1 MSSQSEE
8 SDVQDDII
16 HDYTSNYTSDKSS
29 QQPYQESHDDVYE
42 KVQDD
47 EVNYVRKSE
56 ENDSHQRQESPSSKQ
71 ISQANP
77 PKTAEDEETVKSCM
91 EQASRI
97 NEKIM
102 NQRKQL
108 KDQFKEFQNTMNAA
122 RSNLK
127 DFDMPYQT
135 AHFPL
140 YLKTQEKFVILPAQ
154 NLNIRKGT
162 LESFIKTNLE
172 NENSVKK
179 AEQDKRVAFKQ
190 RRPYQKR
197 KFDS

>member
-1 MSSQSEE
+1 MSSLNDEE
-8 SDVQDDII
+8 SDVQDVDII
-16 HDYTSNYTSDKSS
+16 DEYISNYTSQKSS
-29 QQPYQESHDDVYE
+29 QHPYQESPDDYE
-42 KVQDD
+42 RVVD
-47 EVNYVRKSE
+47 EEVKSE
-56 ENDSHQRQESPSSKQ
+56 DNNRSHQESVSNKFQLNKRQ
-71 ISQANP
+71 ILNWR
-77 PKTAEDEETVKSCM
+77 TAEDEEFVKLCM
-91 EQASRI
+91 MQGSMI

-102 NQRKQL
+102 NQRKKL
-108 KDQFKEFQNTMNAA
+108 KDHFKEFQNTINAA
-122 RSNLK
+122 RNNLK
-127 DFDMPYQT
+127 DYDMPYQT

-179 AEQDKRVAFKQ
+179 AEQDRRVAFKQ

>member
-1 MSSQSEE
+1 MSSQNDEE
-8 SDVQDDII
+8 SDVQDVEIVDG
-16 HDYTSNYTSDKSS
+16 YTSEYISQKSS
-29 QQPYQESHDDVYE
+29 QPPYQES
-42 KVQDD
+42 
-47 EVNYVRKSE
+47 
-56 ENDSHQRQESPSSKQ
+56 NDSERDDDDIKSDNISHQESISNRQSLPQRQY
-71 ISQANP
+71 ISQR
-77 PKTAEDEETVKSCM
+77 TAEDEEIVKQCM
-91 EQASRI
+91 EEASKI

-102 NQRKQL
+102 IQRKQL
-108 KDQFKEFQNTMNAA
+108 KDQFKEFQNTINAA

-127 DFDMPYQT
+127 DYDMPYQT

-162 LESFIKTNLE
+162 VESFIKTNLE

-179 AEQDKRVAFKQ
+179 AEQDRRVAFKQ

-197 KFDS
+197 KFES

>member
-1 MSSQSEE
+1 MSSQNDEE
-8 SDVQDDII
+8 SDVQDVEII
-16 HDYTSNYTSDKSS
+16 DYTNEYIESQKSS
-29 QQPYQESHDDVYE
+29 EVSYSEIKDNDIEPEDDNKSDENNISRQDSISNKQSMNYRPIFGSGTA
-42 KVQDD
+42 DD
-47 EVNYVRKSE
+47 EE
-56 ENDSHQRQESPSSKQ
+56 
-71 ISQANP
+71 I
-77 PKTAEDEETVKSCM
+77 VKSCM
-91 EQASRI
+91 LKASKI

-108 KDQFKEFQNTMNAA
+108 KDQFKEFQNTLNAA

-127 DFDMPYQT
+127 DYDMPYQT

-162 LESFIKTNLE
+162 VESFIKTNLE

-179 AEQDKRVAFKQ
+179 AEQDRRVAFKQ
-190 RRPYQKR
+190 RRPYQRR

>member
-16 HDYTSNYTSDKSS
+16 HDYTSNYTSEKSS
-29 QQPYQESHDDVYE
+29 QHPYQESHDDVYE
-42 KVQDD
+42 KVQYV
-47 EVNYVRKSE
+47 EVNIVRKSE
-56 ENDSHQRQESPSSKQ
+56 ENDSHQQSPSIQSV
-71 ISQANP
+71 SSAEP

-91 EQASRI
+91 EQASKI
-97 NEKIM
+97 NEKLM
-102 NQRKQL
+102 YQRKQL

>member
-1 MSSQSEE
+1 MSSQNDEE
-8 SDVQDDII
+8 SDVQDVEIVDG
-16 HDYTSNYTSDKSS
+16 YTSEYISQKSS
-29 QQPYQESHDDVYE
+29 QPPFQESDYLRDPDD
-42 KVQDD
+42 
-47 EVNYVRKSE
+47 NKSDNISHQE
-56 ENDSHQRQESPSSKQ
+56 SISNRQSLHQRQFFNQ
-71 ISQANP
+71 R
-77 PKTAEDEETVKSCM
+77 TAEDEEIVKQCM
-91 EQASRI
+91 EEASKI

-102 NQRKQL
+102 IQRKQL
-108 KDQFKEFQNTMNAA
+108 KDQFKEFQNTINAA

-127 DFDMPYQT
+127 DYDMPYQT

-162 LESFIKTNLE
+162 VESFIKTNLE

-179 AEQDKRVAFKQ
+179 AEQDRRVAFKQ

-197 KFDS
+197 KFES